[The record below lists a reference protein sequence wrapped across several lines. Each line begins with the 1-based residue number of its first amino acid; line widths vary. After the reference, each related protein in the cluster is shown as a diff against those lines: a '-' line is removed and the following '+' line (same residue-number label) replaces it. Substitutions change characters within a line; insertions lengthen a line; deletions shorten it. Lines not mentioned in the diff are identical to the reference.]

1 MATALHASTPPP
13 PEGPMRTPS
22 TPRLGYSDNYEA
34 YSPRRQS
41 ARVMQRAQLAKTPPP
56 RGSKTVASTNMSSPP
71 PTSPQTAS
79 KKLPKKPANMD
90 SGRRVSGALN
100 YSTTA
105 SAAAALGLTA
115 PPSRGEKEAR
125 RSTLIRNTGML
136 PTPDKTPKK
145 CPSDA
150 APAITAVARTLF
162 LSRSEDVD
170 EAMPSPKK
178 KGRKKY
184 TGFTLNSFRV
194 EEDDTGIQ
202 IYTDS
207 HDRIPEVDSSTD
219 NPFYGRATPA
229 QSEPAKRASKR
240 RKIRIPGEGE
250 LSLEE
255 AEQREDG
262 MVYVL

>member
-1 MATALHASTPPP
+1 MATAFHASTPPP
-13 PEGPMRTPS
+13 PEGPMHTPS
-22 TPRLGYSDNYEA
+22 TPRLGYSDNYEP

-41 ARVMQRAQLAKTPPP
+41 ARVLQRARNAHTPPP
-56 RGSKTVASTNMSSPP
+56 RGSKSIASTNMSSPP
-71 PTSPQTAS
+71 PSSPQTAS

-90 SGRRVSGALN
+90 SSRRVSGALN
-100 YSTTA
+100 YSTTV
-105 SAAAALGLTA
+105 SAAAALGL
-115 PPSRGEKEAR
+115 PPPAIKGEKEAR

-145 CPSDA
+145 RPSDVT
-150 APAITAVARTLF
+150 PAITAIARTLF
-162 LSRSEDVD
+162 SSRSENVD

-184 TGFTLNSFRV
+184 TGFTLDSFGP
-194 EEDDTGIQ
+194 EDEDRGIQ

-207 HDRIPEVDSSTD
+207 HDRVPEADSSRD
-219 NPFYGRATPA
+219 NPFYSLTTAIQP
-229 QSEPAKRASKR
+229 EPTKRASKR
-240 RKIRIPGEGE
+240 RKITIPGEGE

-255 AEQREDG
+255 AEKREDG